1 MVVAFASERHALINY
16 LFELLRRPACPLSL
30 PVAHFFQQ
38 PGPEFGTCYI
48 VSYHNLGGGA
58 ACPSLGERSLLPR
71 TGGRHCPCLG
81 RCLQPLQQTHR
92 PMNGTDI
99 PKTSEIPRLSRPMHA
114 LLPVVPRSRANRKV
128 HGLSTS
134 GRQLA
139 TAEETKGGGKRG
151 GPHPRIVEAWE
162 HLNSP
167 LGSLE
172 KRRWLTSRQTGQQEP
187 YYNPPA
193 RTPPPTPRPRKS
205 FGESR

>member
-139 TAEETKGGGKRG
+139 TAEETGGGGEGWSPSTDRG
-151 GPHPRIVEAWE
+151 SMGAPQFTTRLAREAKVAYFPPNRPARTI
-162 HLNSP
+162 LQP
-167 LGSLE
+167 PGSN
-172 KRRWLTSRQTGQQEP
+172 TTT
-187 YYNPPA
+187 NPPA
-193 RTPPPTPRPRKS
+193 AEEFR
-205 FGESR
+205 